1 MTDEIK
7 RGPTPPH
14 MAGEAGK
21 VDPDSVGRIE
31 QPKPVKA
38 AAAPAKPEPTKQE
51 VAPAAKPEKRL
62 HPILSNEEFLA
73 AKKRSRDK
81 IEADQKAFAMKAV
94 EEAELTRLRTEEFV
108 TVGGVEEELVH
119 ITIDLPDFGDCLKTN
134 MKPYWHGQTYLVTRD
149 VARDLAWRMQSMWQH
164 QLLQIDGKKLRDT
177 YYRNTALNLGMR
189 ETHVSATGVVTNA
202 PEMRH

>member
-31 QPKPVKA
+31 QPKPVKT
-38 AAAPAKPEPTKQE
+38 AAAPAKQE
-51 VAPAAKPEKRL
+51 AATAAKPEKRL
-62 HPILSNEEFLA
+62 HPILSNEEVHA
-73 AKKRSRDK
+73 ARAKARKK
-81 IEADQKAFAMKAV
+81 IEDEQKAFALAAIEK
-94 EEAELTRLRTEEFV
+94 EELTRLRTEEFV
-108 TVGGVEEELVH
+108 TVGGVEDELVH

-189 ETHVSATGVVTNA
+189 ETHVSGTGVVTNA